1 MTKEKTTK
9 IPNDI
14 PGADKIPNDI
24 PGADK
29 GDEWKKEEKKP
40 RQILIETDG
49 NNIELVKA
57 EVGGSIEL
65 IAILNSI
72 IQTLIKK

>member
-1 MTKEKTTK
+1 MTKE
-9 IPNDI
+9 
-14 PGADKIPNDI
+14 
-24 PGADK
+24 
-29 GDEWKKEEKKP
+29 EKKEEKKI

-49 NNIELVKA
+49 NNIDLVKA
-57 EVGGSIEL
+57 EVSGSIEL

>member
-1 MTKEKTTK
+1 MTKEKTT
-9 IPNDI
+9 
-14 PGADKIPNDI
+14 KIPNDI